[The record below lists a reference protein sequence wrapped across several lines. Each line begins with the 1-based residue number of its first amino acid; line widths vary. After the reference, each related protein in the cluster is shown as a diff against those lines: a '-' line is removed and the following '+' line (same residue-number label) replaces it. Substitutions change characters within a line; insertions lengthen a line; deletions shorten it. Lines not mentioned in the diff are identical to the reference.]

1 MAYVERSTERE
12 RERERLTAVGEHE
25 GFGGL
30 VEVEA
35 RSGSDNEGPRDV
47 RPDAVQLPPR
57 LRHQLVALRLER
69 VRVRVRVRACRRLLI
84 VLHVERLHPAAAA
97 WLAPGRT
104 AAAAG

>member
-1 MAYVERSTERE
+1 MAYVVQRKERE
-12 RERERLTAVGEHE
+12 RELTAFGEHE

-69 VRVRVRVRACRRLLI
+69 VRARVRVRACRRLLI

-97 WLAPGRT
+97 AAWLAPGRT